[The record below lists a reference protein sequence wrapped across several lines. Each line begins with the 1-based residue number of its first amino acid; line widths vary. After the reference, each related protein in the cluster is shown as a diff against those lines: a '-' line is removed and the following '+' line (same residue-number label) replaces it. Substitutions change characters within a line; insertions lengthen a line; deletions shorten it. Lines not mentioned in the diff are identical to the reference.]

1 MTTARKPSVETDN
14 LMLIIGQLLEATK
27 AASEGLKSVGAEVQN
42 NAKAIIAA
50 IKTLEQV
57 EEKLGDL
64 DRIMQDHA
72 NPNNL
77 INVTRGHTDQIAAIN
92 KSILD
97 LHGLVRELKDA
108 MKALTT
114 QVGTLDQ
121 GQASI
126 TSAKNV
132 VWETA
137 KVVAWI
143 VTTAIAIY
151 AAMVGK

>member
-1 MTTARKPSVETDN
+1 MSTARKPAVETDN

-64 DRIMQDHA
+64 DKIVQDHS

-77 INVTRGHTDQIAAIN
+77 INVTRGHTDQINAIN
-92 KSILD
+92 SGISD
-97 LHGLVRELKDA
+97 LHTLVKELKDA
-108 MKALTT
+108 MKSLST

-137 KVVAWI
+137 KVVAWV
-143 VTTAIAIY
+143 VTTAIALY
-151 AAMVGK
+151 AAMSGK